1 MTWFAE
7 EEQKEYRDVE
17 KDKSNNEKEEDER
30 NKKLRNIKVYSYQNL
45 RKYKTQFM
53 T

>member
-30 NKKLRNIKVYSYQNL
+30 NLEISKFTRIKIYENTKHNS
-45 RKYKTQFM
+45 
-53 T
+53 